1 MYNQL
6 LDTFLAVVDCKS
18 LSKAAA
24 KLFITPAAV
33 MKQMNAL
40 ESHLGM
46 KLIKRSNQ
54 GIVLTAAGESIYK
67 DSKKI
72 MRESQRAIER
82 AKAAQDKAAKII
94 RIGSSMLH
102 PCHQFLTLW
111 NEKAANPEEFKIKIV
126 SYTDDQ
132 ILSVTSSLGKDI
144 DFLVGT
150 IESSLLQNAPCFY
163 ELWKCN
169 LCVAIPKTNALV
181 KKESLEFRDLY
192 GQHIMTVKTGSSPLL
207 DDMREM
213 LKLTHPQIIMEDSSY
228 FYDMDT
234 FNYCEEN
241 GVLLL
246 TQDRW
251 HNIHPSLKTVPVQWN
266 FSLPYG
272 LLYAEDIS
280 PEAQRFLKQVQELKF
295 EDSSQPA

>member
-163 ELWKCN
+163 EHWKCN
-169 LCVAIPKTNALV
+169 LCVAIPNTNALV
-181 KKESLEFRDLY
+181 KKES
-192 GQHIMTVKTGSSPLL
+192 M
-207 DDMREM
+207 
-213 LKLTHPQIIMEDSSY
+213 
-228 FYDMDT
+228 
-234 FNYCEEN
+234 
-241 GVLLL
+241 
-246 TQDRW
+246 
-251 HNIHPSLKTVPVQWN
+251 
-266 FSLPYG
+266 
-272 LLYAEDIS
+272 
-280 PEAQRFLKQVQELKF
+280 
-295 EDSSQPA
+295 

>member
-6 LDTFLAVVDCKS
+6 LDTFLAVADCKS

-40 ESHLGM
+40 EDHLG
-46 KLIKRSNQ
+46 LILVERSNQ
-54 GIVLTAAGESIYK
+54 GITLTAAGESIYK
-67 DSKKI
+67 DSQKI
-72 MRESQRAIER
+72 MRESRRAIDR
-82 AKAAQDKAAKII
+82 AKAAQDKTAKII
-94 RIGSSMLH
+94 RIGSSLLH
-102 PCHQFLTLW
+102 PCHQFLTFW
-111 NEKAANPEEFKIKIV
+111 NERATNPEEFKIKIV
-126 SYTDDQ
+126 SYADNQ
-132 ILSVTSSLGKDI
+132 ILSVASSLGKDL

-150 IESSLLQNAPCFY
+150 LESSSLINAPCFY
-163 ELWKCN
+163 ALWRCS
-169 LCVAIPKTNALV
+169 LCIAIPKTNPLV
-181 KKESLEFRDLY
+181 SKSSLELCDLY
-192 GQHIMTVKTGSSPLL
+192 GQHILTVKAGNSVLL
-207 DDMREM
+207 DNMREI
-213 LKLTHPQIIMEDSSY
+213 LKMTHPQIIMEDSGY

-272 LLYAEDIS
+272 LLYSEDIS
-280 PEAQRFLKQVQELKF
+280 PEAQRFLDQVREMKV
-295 EDSSQPA
+295 EDESKRI